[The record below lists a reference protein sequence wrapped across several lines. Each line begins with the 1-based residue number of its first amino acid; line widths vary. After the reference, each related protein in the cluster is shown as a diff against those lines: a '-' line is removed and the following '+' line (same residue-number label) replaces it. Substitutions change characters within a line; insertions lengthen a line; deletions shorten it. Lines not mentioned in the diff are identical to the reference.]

1 MDSVVSKPASVR
13 PNAAAASPI
22 DRFKRVGTAMAVL
35 VILMAIAEFFWNA
48 SNPTDR
54 DFISFWG
61 AAQLAIAGDPA
72 AAYDQARLHEVQSAA
87 VTFVNGEGMPFPY
100 PPAFLLLVMPFGLLP
115 FAISMALWSAAT
127 FAAYFLVVRR
137 MFPQSGWLAAA
148 FPPVFINAAI
158 GQNAFVTAAIF
169 IGGMLLL
176 QRRPFAAGLLLG
188 CLVIK
193 PQLGLFLPI
202 ALLAARQWRAI
213 AGAAVSSLGLL
224 AVGAAAFGLA
234 ATEAWIAQMPLYV
247 NIGRDGLVGWHKMAS
262 VYAAL
267 RQAGAGLEL
276 AFAGHL
282 LVAVVAAI
290 LVWRVWRSNAEA
302 SAKAGILAAATLLA
316 SPYVFPYDAVLLVV
330 AFFWLAQRRTPAL
343 PLAILWWLPILTIA
357 QIASVHGPVNF
368 SPAVPV
374 GLLILGA
381 LQLRASRQ
389 ASGPA
394 TNQPSWPTAPTSSP
408 TAKAEA

>member
-1 MDSVVSKPASVR
+1 MASIASTTESELPDAPAA
-13 PNAAAASPI
+13 PAF
-22 DRFKRVGTAMAVL
+22 DRFKRVGTAMAIL
-35 VILMAIAEFFWNA
+35 VILVAIAEFFWNA

-61 AAQLAIAGDPA
+61 AAQLALSGDPA
-72 AAYDQARLHEVQSAA
+72 AAYDQARLHEVQSAV
-87 VTFVNGEGMPFPY
+87 VTFVNGDGMPFPY
-100 PPAFLLLVMPFGLLP
+100 PPAFLLLVAPFGLLP
-115 FAISMALWSAAT
+115 FAVSLALWSATT
-127 FAAYFLVVRR
+127 FAVYFVLLRR

-148 FPPVFINAAI
+148 FPPAFINAAV

-224 AVGAAAFGLA
+224 AVGAAAFGLT
-234 ATEAWIAQMPLYV
+234 ATEAWLAQMPLYV

-262 VYAAL
+262 VYAAM

-282 LVAVVAAI
+282 LVAAAAAL
-290 LVWRVWRSNAEA
+290 LVWQVWRSQAEA
-302 SAKAGILAAATLLA
+302 SAKAGTLAAATLLA

-330 AFFWLAQRRTPAL
+330 VFFWLAQRGAPAL
-343 PLAILWWLPILTIA
+343 PLAVLWCLPLLTIA
-357 QIASVHGPVNF
+357 QIASVHGPVNL
-368 SPAVPV
+368 SPVVPI
-374 GLLILGA
+374 GLLVLGA
-381 LQLRASRQ
+381 LHLRASRQ
-389 ASGPA
+389 ASGAA
-394 TNQPSWPTAPTSSP
+394 TNQPSWPTASTSSR
-408 TAKAEA
+408 TANGEA

>member
-1 MDSVVSKPASVR
+1 MASIPSTR
-13 PNAAAASPI
+13 ESARSETPAASPF
-22 DRFKRVGTAMAVL
+22 DRFKRVGTAMAIL
-35 VILMAIAEFFWNA
+35 VILVAIAEFFWNA
-48 SNPTDR
+48 ANPTDR

-61 AAQLAIAGDPA
+61 AAQLTLAGDPA
-72 AAYDQARLHEVQSAA
+72 AAYDQAKLHAVQSAV
-87 VTFVNGEGMPFPY
+87 VTFVNGDGMPFPY
-100 PPAFLLLVMPFGLLP
+100 PPAFLLLIAPFGLLP
-115 FAISMALWSAAT
+115 FAASLALWSATT
-127 FAAYFLVVRR
+127 FAVYFVVIRR

-213 AGAAVSSLGLL
+213 AGAAISSLALL
-224 AVGAAAFGLA
+224 AVGAAVFGIA
-234 ATEAWIAQMPLYV
+234 ATEAWLAQMPLYV

-276 AFAGHL
+276 AFAVHL
-282 LVAVVAAI
+282 LVAAAAAL
-290 LVWRVWRSNAEA
+290 LVWRVWRSEAEA
-302 SAKAGILAAATLLA
+302 PAKTGILAAATLLA

-330 AFFWLAQRRTPAL
+330 AFFWLAQRGAPAL
-343 PLAILWWLPILTIA
+343 PLAVLWCLPLLTIA
-357 QIASVHGPVNF
+357 QIASVHGPANL
-368 SPAVPV
+368 SPVVPI
-374 GLLILGA
+374 GLLALGA

-389 ASGPA
+389 ASGA
-394 TNQPSWPTAPTSSP
+394 TTNQPSWPTASTSSP
-408 TAKAEA
+408 TANAEA